1 PGRIP
6 APAGAGPAAAVLAA
20 QLRAGAAPPRADLAR
35 AAAERAVPV
44 GAIQATPAR
53 ESPAL
58 AATTGPVTPVRAP
71 AVREAMS
78 AREAR
83 VLPRPLRRR
92 VCPEPGATPCPAP
105 HSRRPLLAPIRSA
118 PTGLAPS
125 RRGPTA
131 GPPPVLAPGPTSRPT
146 PTTSPT
152 HRTPPRSDGLSS
164 APAPSA
170 GPAPSTRPAVV
181 APGPADAPSAGT
193 AQTSAAPAPAVTPGD
208 IPVVE
213 DEGRDSLPEGEPRT
227 HGQAALKR

>member
-1 PGRIP
+1 
-6 APAGAGPAAAVLAA
+6 
-20 QLRAGAAPPRADLAR
+20 

-105 HSRRPLLAPIRSA
+105 HSRSPLLATVRSA
-118 PTGLAPS
+118 PIGISLSHHIPYTHIPS
-125 RRGPTA
+125 
-131 GPPPVLAPGPTSRPT
+131 V
-146 PTTSPT
+146 
-152 HRTPPRSDGLSS
+152 
-164 APAPSA
+164 PAPRLV
-170 GPAPSTRPAVV
+170 TRH
-181 APGPADAPSAGT
+181 
-193 AQTSAAPAPAVTPGD
+193 
-208 IPVVE
+208 
-213 DEGRDSLPEGEPRT
+213 L
-227 HGQAALKR
+227 